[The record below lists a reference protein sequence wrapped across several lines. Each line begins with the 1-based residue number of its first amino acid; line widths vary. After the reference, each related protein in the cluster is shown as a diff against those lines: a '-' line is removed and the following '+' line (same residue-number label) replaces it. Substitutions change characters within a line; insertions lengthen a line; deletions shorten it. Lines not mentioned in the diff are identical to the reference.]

1 MFSTALFTW
10 ALFKQ
15 GLLEGSIVILLSL
28 YMISGKGVASERN
41 EEVAADVNEE
51 ERKPD
56 VDLGALLL

>member
-1 MFSTALFTW
+1 MQHAE
-10 ALFKQ
+10 A
-15 GLLEGSIVILLSL
+15 VA